1 MMPKILTLVLTALVI
16 LRFPASLQALDF
28 NKDVRPLLASKCYA
42 CHGPDEEGR
51 KAKLRLDIREEAL
64 ENDVIVPGSV
74 EDSEFHYRIHSDD
87 PDEIMPP
94 PESHATLTDAEKEL
108 LDQWIAE
115 GAEYK
120 KHWAFE
126 PPQASIT
133 LVNAAKW
140 GNNPID
146 AFILKNLE
154 KNGLDPSVPADPYS
168 LVRRIY
174 LDLTGLPPT
183 LQQADA
189 FVSDQRPDAYERLV
203 DQLLASPRY
212 GEKWAREW
220 LDLARYAD
228 TNGYEKDR
236 PREIWHYRD
245 WVIRALNEDM
255 PYDQFT
261 IEQLAGDMLPNAT
274 MDQKIATGFHRNTQL
289 NEEGGI
295 DPLEFRFYAAV
306 DRVATTGTVWMG
318 LTTGCAQCHTHKYDP
333 ITHDEY
339 FGIMALLDNVEEPDL
354 LLYSDNQ
361 LKRKA
366 EVEKQIEEKI
376 QGLMSRHHDFDQSFE
391 AWKTSLQKEATAWN
405 ILQPTAWKTNLP
417 KLEKMEDGSLFA
429 SGDFTKRDVYDLNF
443 SSEEPITALRIEVMT
458 DERLPDLGPGRAY
471 YEGRKGTFFLS
482 EVDVFLSNSRE
493 VSIQTPVASSGH
505 GPDKTIDNVGSSG
518 WSTGVG
524 EEQHII
530 LPLAT
535 PIAANQSFSLSL
547 LFERHFVA
555 SLGRFRV
562 SATSASTTPKP
573 QRFGAKIEDLVA
585 MDKSLSSEEVRLLKS
600 TYLEKVFYSKK
611 NVQAFDA
618 HAKWIWDDKNNQT
631 KQTLYFSKS
640 IDLKKKPRSAR
651 LVYTC
656 DDESEF
662 FINGKKVAS
671 NALWY
676 EPVSVS
682 VSNHF
687 QEGTNTLAVKA
698 TNNGGPG
705 ALIAQLEIISAE
717 GKRQSHVTDKS
728 WEYSEQEP
736 EGNDWKTKGL
746 SDGQE
751 STIAGKAGDAPWK
764 NIPLK
769 SNELSELHA
778 LRKQLPHSRRSLV
791 MQERP
796 ADNPRP
802 TYLRHRGEYTS
813 PKHKVHPKIPEILL
827 SENTK
832 MPSNRLWPDSYQ
844 WRLWHPGPRTR
855 PSGTA

>member
-1 MMPKILTLVLTALVI
+1 MPKIFTLVLTTLII
-16 LRFPASLQALDF
+16 LELPASLKALDF

-74 EDSEFHYRIHSDD
+74 EDSEFHYRIRSDD

-94 PESHATLTDAEKEL
+94 PESHASLTEAEKEL

-115 GAEYK
+115 GAEYA
-120 KHWAFE
+120 KHWAFD
-126 PPQASIT
+126 PPQASTT

-154 KNGLDPSVPADPYS
+154 KNGLDPSAPADPYA

-183 LQQADA
+183 PQQADT

-261 IEQLAGDMLPNAT
+261 IDQLAGDMLPGST
-274 MDQKIATGFHRNTQL
+274 QDQKIATGFHRNTQI

-361 LKRKA
+361 LKRQA
-366 EVEKQIEEKI
+366 EVEKQIEGKI
-376 QGLMSRHHDFDQSFE
+376 QELMGRHHDFDQTFQ
-391 AWKTSLQKEATAWN
+391 AWKKNLQKEATVWN

-417 KLEKMEDGSLFA
+417 KLETMKDGSLFA

-443 SSEEPITALRIEVMT
+443 TTKEPITALRIETMT

-471 YEGRKGTFFLS
+471 YEGRKGLFFLS
-482 EVDVFLSNSRE
+482 EIDVLLNDGHEIKIQKPIASN
-493 VSIQTPVASSGH
+493 GH
-505 GPDKTIDNVGSSG
+505 GADKTIDNEGSSG
-518 WSTGVG
+518 WSGGVG

-535 PIAANQSFSLSL
+535 PIPANQSFSLSL

-573 QRFGAKIEDLVA
+573 QRFGAKIENLLA
-585 MDKSLSSEEVRLLKS
+585 MKKELSSEEIHLLKS

-631 KQTLYFSKS
+631 KQTLYFSKI

-676 EPVSVS
+676 EPVSVN

-687 QEGTNTLAVKA
+687 KEGTNTLAVKA

-717 GKRQSHVTDKS
+717 GKRQSYVTDKS
-728 WEYSEQEP
+728 WKYSEQEP
-736 EGNDWKTKGL
+736 EGNDWKTQGL

-769 SNELSELHA
+769 SNEISELHA
-778 LRKQLPHSRRSLV
+778 LRKQLPTAAGLWSCRSARRTTPAPPTYATVENIPAPSMRFIPKFLRFSLV
-791 MQERP
+791 KT
-796 ADNPRP
+796 PRCPP
-802 TYLRHRGEYTS
+802 TVWNLPVGWPVRTT
-813 PKHKVHPKIPEILL
+813 LL
-827 SENTK
+827 A
-832 MPSNRLWPDSYQ
+832 
-844 WRLWHPGPRTR
+844 
-855 PSGTA
+855 TALP